1 MPKSLREVINLSSI
15 LILILVGV
23 ATFMALRR
31 FVRWQLE
38 ITIAGGFIIFA
49 ILLWKILT
57 LYLDADTYEEK
68 KDFVD
73 VHAKIL
79 GGAAL
84 IVSLIFTWQGL
95 KLNQQS
101 SETTQRLS
109 LLTLQNT
116 ERRQLED
123 RLNTALE
130 QLGSE
135 KREARIGAIYSLG
148 KIASDSIEL
157 KAKFDSMNAADKP
170 SDEADPL
177 FESPTDFHWTIM
189 QTLASYVRGN
199 AARGEEGVRPSKQI
213 QPDIQAALN
222 VLGWRKRTYGN
233 GEDQR
238 LELYKTNLRGVILK
252 DKEGLPEKPDKEGA
266 HLEGAQLWNVD
277 LTGANL
283 RGIHLEGAILD
294 GSILKNADLF
304 GASFSVRTGLIDTD
318 FEGIELKGATGLTL
332 DQVKTAKN
340 WEKAKHLPDN
350 VQKELDAERKAGKE

>member
-1 MPKSLREVINLSSI
+1 MPKSFRQIFDLSSAI
-15 LILILVGV
+15 SLVAIGIV
-23 ATFMALRR
+23 AGLAFYRLNGWR
-31 FVRWQLE
+31 LE
-38 ITIAGGFIIFA
+38 IGIAAGFAIFA
-49 ILLWKILT
+49 IILWKILA
-57 LYLDADTYEEK
+57 LYLDAGTYEEK

-95 KLNQQS
+95 KLNQES

-116 ERRQLED
+116 ERRQVED
-123 RLNTALE
+123 RLNKALE

-157 KAKFDSMNAADKP
+157 KAKFDSMNFASKSSNDGT
-170 SDEADPL
+170 L

-199 AARGEEGVRPSKQI
+199 AARNTGGGQSSQQIPS
-213 QPDIQAALN
+213 DIQAALN
-222 VLGWRKRTYGN
+222 VLGWRQRTYGK

-238 LELYKTNLRGVILK
+238 LELYETNLRGVILK
-252 DKEGLPEKPDKEGA
+252 YKEGSPSNPNREGA
-266 HLEGAQLWNVD
+266 NLSGAQLWNVD

-283 RGIHLEGAILD
+283 QGIHLEGAILD
-294 GSILKNADLF
+294 GSVLKNANLF
-304 GASFSVRTGLIDTD
+304 GAHFSNLTGLTDTD
-318 FEGIELKGATGLTL
+318 LEGADLKSATGLTL
-332 DQVKTAKN
+332 DQIKDAKN
-340 WEKAKHLPDN
+340 WDKAKHLPDD
-350 VQKELDAERKAGKE
+350 VQKALDAERNTGNK

>member
-1 MPKSLREVINLSSI
+1 MPKTLRQVLDVPSI
-15 LILILVGV
+15 LILIIVGI
-23 ATFMALRR
+23 ATFTALRR
-31 FVRWQLE
+31 FQHWQLE
-38 ITIAGGFIIFA
+38 IGIAGGFIIFA
-49 ILLWKILT
+49 IILWKILA
-57 LYLDADTYEEK
+57 LYLDANTYEEK

-95 KLNQQS
+95 KLNQTT

-116 ERRQLED
+116 ERRQIED
-123 RLNTALE
+123 RLNKALE
-130 QLGSE
+130 QLGSD

-157 KAKFDSMNAADKP
+157 KSKFDSMNMAAKS
-170 SDEADPL
+170 SDDGNQL

-199 AARGEEGVRPSKQI
+199 AARDVGSIQSSKQI

-238 LELYKTNLRGVILK
+238 MELYGTDLRGVILK
-252 DKEGLPEKPDKEGA
+252 DKEGLPDRPTREGA
-266 HLEGAQLWNVD
+266 HFEGTQLWNVD
-277 LTGANL
+277 LSGANL
-283 RGIHLEGAILD
+283 RGMHLEGAILD
-294 GSILKNADLF
+294 GSSLKNANFF
-304 GASFSVRTGLIDTD
+304 GAHFSDKTGLSDTD
-318 FEGIELKGATGLTL
+318 LEGVDLKGATGLTL
-332 DQVKTAKN
+332 DQIKTAKN
-340 WEKAKHLPDN
+340 CEKAKHLPDN
-350 VQKELDAERKAGKE
+350 VQKELDAERKTCID